1 MYKGIL
7 CISTVITY
15 VAENVEE
22 MRKEIFN
29 FSFNQ
34 YRVNTLT
41 LSRLVLQ
48 PFESSSNLYAISIN
62 EYQANDPNF
71 ISQIFSQ

>member
-48 PFESSSNLYAISIN
+48 LFESSSNFYGISIN

>member
-48 PFESSSNLYAISIN
+48 PFESSSNLYGISIN